1 MNINVLGAYVAQ
13 DDLSSPGNGGVRDIP
28 EPGERVDLEFFVPG
42 REGVVQVGCVV
53 SWQNVRQQHPVHSL
67 PPGFGVRFVSLSV
80 ETGRLIENVVRD
92 YVAQRTR

>member
-1 MNINVLGAYVAQ
+1 M
-13 DDLSSPGNGGVRDIP
+13 
-28 EPGERVDLEFFVPG
+28 
-42 REGVVQVGCVV
+42 QVGCVV